1 MKKELTVSSQAK
13 SSNTIRII
21 LWLSMILGGIA
32 GGVAIDRCCFPEW
45 WHSVS
50 FHIISFLVGLGVMT
64 LAFRASGAGGRDLAR
79 YGREGELPRMETN
92 RLATEGVYGMMRHP
106 MLVGLT
112 LLPLGVALMLGSV
125 GFILFIAPLE
135 MLFIIGMMLVFD
147 EREARA
153 KFGAAYDDYRMRVPA
168 VCLRLECLKA
178 LFGSQK
184 L

>member
-1 MKKELTVSSQAK
+1 MSRKTR

-21 LWLSMILGGIA
+21 LWLSMIFGGIA
-32 GGVAIDRCCFPEW
+32 GGIVIDRCCFPEW

-50 FHIISFLVGLGVMT
+50 FHIISFLIGLGVMT
-64 LAFRASGAGGRDLAR
+64 LAFRASGAGGRALAR
-79 YGREGELPRMETN
+79 YGREGDLPRLETN

-112 LLPLGVALMLGSV
+112 LLPPGVALMLGSV